1 MFDLGW
7 MELLIVG
14 VTALVVVG
22 PKELPMMFKKVG
34 FFVGKA
40 RKLAREFQYNM
51 EAAADDTG
59 LKEATDI
66 LKTVDTYK
74 SPSKVREAAVNKVL
88 KTVDSSNSK
97 KPKKIKVDTKTT
109 SMTNELSAPIK
120 VKKESV
126 VIKNRKSSSSLKSN
140 PGVSKE

>member
-1 MFDLGW
+1 MTGIGSGRILG
-7 MELLIVG
+7 
-14 VTALVVVG
+14 
-22 PKELPMMFKKVG
+22 
-34 FFVGKA
+34 
-40 RKLAREFQYNM
+40 YNM

-97 KPKKIKVDTKTT
+97 KPKKIKR
-109 SMTNELSAPIK
+109 
-120 VKKESV
+120 
-126 VIKNRKSSSSLKSN
+126 VISGSYF
-140 PGVSKE
+140 VI